1 MNEELNNGTN
11 NQPEEKD
18 KLEQTVK
25 KAGEQVANEIKRK
38 SAKLLSEAAKK
49 LATSVITLIITNIGL
64 IAIVVAVIVVI
75 SSVFAIFDYIIDGD
89 VSETTDE
96 VTNQAIIEYCEIGE
110 NGINF
115 NKEQFISTLPQKIKE
130 EIGIGL
136 NDLGFGKIL
145 DENGNIDPN
154 SQAAQYLYK
163 YIGASLSSE
172 LPYIEGSEDET
183 KGIIKIKR
191 KEKEDDNS
199 EIELKYIP
207 YNQFQSMINSDER
220 DIKEQSLR
228 YFSLDP
234 SWNLCV
240 TKWQR
245 TSKNG
250 IEESYEVSEVKI
262 PYKKMISGY
271 TVPFLFL
278 IDLQLTSFNANYVE
292 AVANLVKQQ
301 SFIDFTIFDSVTTDE
316 TTYTYEATKH
326 TKTKNEGNTIE
337 EYTITKEEIGP
348 EVTVTTIET
357 DSIKAN
363 VTKAKTWIIDQEIT
377 YNLQESRE
385 YPYGQEPGEVKES
398 SESEPEGEGTWYDP
412 KKETTYEEII
422 KREWVK
428 GATETKFMPNEFL
441 GLWSNKTGKYVKGAP
456 YVPEGEGK
464 LVEYKVLDESRMEKP
479 ITNILINQETL
490 YDLLESKQATQTHS
504 EMMKEI
510 ISFYLTGE
518 KLVSNMYVQFI
529 DSFDPFEYNETA
541 IGKGNVH
548 ETRYS
553 KEQFIKIVKSYRPP
567 NKASDKT
574 KVLYQTGYEKYF
586 VQFAEDFYDIA
597 TSYNLSPEFIFC
609 IGIHESE
616 YGTSRIII
624 DKNNPFGYG
633 AVDGNAYNAA
643 HIFPS
648 MKEAIEQECYDLSNN
663 FLNPSSWKYK
673 NIVEKGYNPDTI
685 DGIGSLYASDG
696 GWARKV
702 KNYMQTIFGYDI
714 LGDEIVGEDAQAV
727 VELAKKQVGKDYIW
741 GADGPDAFDCSGLV
755 KWVYQQAARINI
767 PHGTRYYPMTFW
779 GKQRSLSEL
788 KPGDILWRFGHT
800 GIYIGDGLCV
810 EAKGKKWGVVISE
823 VSKKGF
829 THAFYVF
836 K

>member
-11 NQPEEKD
+11 NKPEEKD
-18 KLEQTVK
+18 KVEQAVEKIGKQAT
-25 KAGEQVANEIKRK
+25 NEVKRK
-38 SAKLLSEAAKK
+38 TFNLLSEGAKK
-49 LATSVITLIITNIGL
+49 LATSLITVLITNLWIV
-64 IAIVVAVIVVI
+64 IIIVAAIVAI
-75 SSVFAIFDYIIDGD
+75 STIFAIFDDIIDGD

-220 DIKEQSLR
+220 DVKEQSLR
-228 YFSLDP
+228 YFSIDS

-240 TKWQR
+240 TKWKR
-245 TSKNG
+245 TSENDVEK
-250 IEESYEVSEVKI
+250 SYEVSEVKI

-337 EYTITKEEIGP
+337 EYAITKEEIGP

-428 GATETKFMPNEFL
+428 GATQTEFMPNEFL
-441 GLWSNKTGKYVKGAP
+441 GLWSNQTGKYVKGAP
-456 YVPEGEGK
+456 YVPPNTGK
-464 LVEYKVLDESRMEKP
+464 LVEYNVLDGSSMEKP

-490 YDLLESKQATQTHS
+490 YDLLASNQATQTHS
-504 EMMKEI
+504 EI
-510 ISFYLTGE
+510 
-518 KLVSNMYVQFI
+518 I
-529 DSFDPFEYNETA
+529 DSFDPFEYNETS

-548 ETRYS
+548 ETRYT
-553 KEQFIKIVKSYRPP
+553 KEQFVKIVKAYRPP
-567 NKASDKT
+567 NKTNSKT
-574 KVLYQTGYEKYF
+574 KVLYQAGYEKYF
-586 VQFAEDFYDIA
+586 VEFAEDFYDIA
-597 TSYNLSPEFIFC
+597 
-609 IGIHESE
+609 
-616 YGTSRIII
+616 
-624 DKNNPFGYG
+624 
-633 AVDGNAYNAA
+633 V
-643 HIFPS
+643 
-648 MKEAIEQECYDLSNN
+648 
-663 FLNPSSWKYK
+663 
-673 NIVEKGYNPDTI
+673 
-685 DGIGSLYASDG
+685 
-696 GWARKV
+696 RK
-702 KNYMQTIFGYDI
+702 
-714 LGDEIVGEDAQAV
+714 
-727 VELAKKQVGKDYIW
+727 
-741 GADGPDAFDCSGLV
+741 
-755 KWVYQQAARINI
+755 
-767 PHGTRYYPMTFW
+767 
-779 GKQRSLSEL
+779 
-788 KPGDILWRFGHT
+788 
-800 GIYIGDGLCV
+800 
-810 EAKGKKWGVVISE
+810 
-823 VSKKGF
+823 
-829 THAFYVF
+829 
-836 K
+836 